1 MVSRQERRLAVMLR
15 PMRQNEDIAR
25 QAFAR
30 ARGRAQEYMD
40 EIARLEAE
48 LREQHAWARRRLSN
62 YDVPAKMQA
71 YRYAVGMIQLK
82 LRRIRRLADQAQLD
96 LEQRRVEFAEAL
108 ARKKA
113 FAGMLDKSARMR
125 KERVGCSEARELDRM
140 HAASRAWQR
149 HNNNQDSL
157 DMWMSGT

>member
-48 LREQHAWARRRLSN
+48 LREQHAWARRRLSE

-71 YRYAVGMIQLK
+71 YRYAVGMIQSK
-82 LRRIRRLADQAQLD
+82 LRSNSSTADQAQ
-96 LEQRRVEFAEAL
+96 RSRTSAAWICRGA

-113 FAGMLDKSARMR
+113 FARMLDKSARMR

-149 HNNNQDSL
+149 HNNHDSL
-157 DMWMSGT
+157 DMWMSEF